1 MENPEIVETPSSTLV
16 NAQTFFLTK
25 MVNFASVKEL
35 ARRELSEFLD
45 NDKGISGTK
54 VLVWDESLTGP
65 MDLIA
70 KYQFFKDRSV
80 IKMFPLKSGRLP
92 RLATQHI
99 VFITRPDLGQMD
111 KIADNVKGEEMNSS
125 GTEFH
130 ILFVPH
136 KSLLCEMRL
145 KDRGVFGSF
154 SHLNEL
160 SIGFFPLDVDVI
172 SMERPST
179 FKDFHLK
186 QDPTSL
192 NEVAKAMMSLQAL
205 YGFPPRVFGKGQAA
219 KKLFDFMS
227 RMRKEM
233 QNQDLELNHPQ
244 FDTMII
250 IDRQVD
256 MITPL
261 LTQLTYEG
269 LIDELWGI
277 QNSAVKLPAEKFS
290 PDTSEDNATGA
301 KKTLVLNS
309 NEELFYELRD
319 KNFNAVGPTLSRKA
333 RSISTAFEERH
344 GAKTVQEFKS
354 FVDKLPQMQ
363 SLKQSVTNHTSIAEL
378 IKQRTDA
385 SSFLEFLQVE
395 QELVNYQNIHRPLDF
410 VEDAACQNL
419 DLLKLL
425 RIICLQCVIGNG
437 LKPKVLEHYR
447 KLILQSY
454 GQMYLSSLINLEKA
468 NLLFTNQSPSASS
481 TYSVLRKRLNLT
493 QDDVNEQDPSDI
505 AYVHSVYAPMSVRL
519 VQQCA
524 KPGWKTIRDILDLLP
539 GPSFDEYQSTMKT
552 ASSSSKQSDEI
563 KKTLVVF
570 IGGCTYAEISALR
583 FLSQQEEAPH
593 EYMIATTSVING
605 NSLIKDILLAN
616 TQDSL
621 ASQITESLQQQANIQ
636 DPLPF

>member
-1 MENPEIVETPSSTLV
+1 M
-16 NAQTFFLTK
+16 
-25 MVNFASVKEL
+25 MVRFASVKEL
-35 ARRELSEFLD
+35 SRRELSEFLD

-80 IKMFPLKSGRLP
+80 IKMFPLKGGRLP
-92 RLATQHI
+92 KITTDNI

-111 KIADNVKGEEMNSS
+111 KIADNVKGEEMTSS
-125 GTEFH
+125 TRTDFH

-154 SHLNEL
+154 SHLHEL

-172 SMERPST
+172 SMERPSI

-192 NEVAKAMMSLQAL
+192 NEMAKAMMSIQAL
-205 YGFPPRVFGKGQAA
+205 YGFPTRVYGKGQAA
-219 KKLFDFMS
+219 KKLHDFMS

-233 QNQDLELNHPQ
+233 HGQGLELNRPH

-250 IDRQVD
+250 LDRQVD

-269 LIDELWGI
+269 LIDELFGI
-277 QNSAVKLPAEKFS
+277 RNSVVKLPADKFS
-290 PDTSEDNATGA
+290 SEASEENSSASAT
-301 KKTLVLNS
+301 KTLVLNS
-309 NEELFYELRD
+309 NEELFHELRD

-378 IKQRTDA
+378 IKEKTDA

-395 QELVNYQNIHRPLDF
+395 QELVNHQNIGRPLDF

-419 DLLKLL
+419 DMLKLL
-425 RIICLQCVIGNG
+425 RIVCLQCVIGNG

-454 GQMYLSSLINLEKA
+454 GQMHLSSLINLEKA
-468 NLLFTNQSPSASS
+468 NLLFTNQNPSASS
-481 TYSVLRKRLNLT
+481 TYSILRKRLNLT

-505 AYVHSVYAPMSVRL
+505 AYVHSVYAPLSIRL
-519 VQQCA
+519 IQQCA
-524 KPGWKTIRDILDLLP
+524 RPGWKAIRDILDLLP
-539 GPSFDEYQSTMKT
+539 GPSFDEHQSSPD
-552 ASSSSKQSDEI
+552 ASTKNSDET

-583 FLSQQEEAPH
+583 FLSQQEDATH
-593 EYMIATTSVING
+593 EYMVATTSVING
-605 NSLIKDILLAN
+605 NSLIKDSLLA
-616 TQDSL
+616 DV
-621 ASQITESLQQQANIQ
+621 Q
-636 DPLPF
+636 DPLAF